1 MKEVSFAETP
11 IMSSYLLAFVITNY
25 PYRKT
30 ERTMEN
36 GVILRTFSKA
46 KAHETGGINYL
57 NLTSD
62 VVDFFSVMI
71 SI

>member
-1 MKEVSFAETP
+1 MPT
-11 IMSSYLLAFVITNY
+11 YLLAFVITNY
-25 PYRKT
+25 PYQKT
-30 ERTMEN
+30 ERIMEN

-46 KAHETGGINYL
+46 NAHETGGINYL
-57 NLTSD
+57 NLSSD